1 MRSRSGRIGERV
13 GSIPQYAVKRAYTVN
28 GVKYVV
34 GAKFRHWQSKDNFA
48 DRIKKFITSDFAH
61 LSVDTQ
67 DDMRN
72 MRWECGYLKRK
83 ARSFGFTPLQNKD
96 LLWQ

>member
-1 MRSRSGRIGERV
+1 MKGFIV
-13 GSIPQYAVKRAYTVN
+13 GLAPGTREYTVN

-34 GAKFRHWQSKDNFA
+34 GAKFLHRQSKDNFA

-67 DDMRN
+67 DDIIEAEYVCYDCEASEDAGKTN
-72 MRWECGYLKRK
+72 YEKSIGKTKKIL
-83 ARSFGFTPLQNKD
+83 NKG
-96 LLWQ
+96 

>member
-34 GAKFRHWQSKDNFA
+34 GAKFRHRQSKDNFA

-61 LSVDTQ
+61 LSADTQ
-67 DDMRN
+67 DDIIEAEN
-72 MRWECGYLKRK
+72 VCCDCEASEDAGKE
-83 ARSFGFTPLQNKD
+83 D
-96 LLWQ
+96 